1 MKRLSPFTFGM
12 TFAGSFIGAGYLSGQ
27 ELWLFFGSF
36 GKTGL
41 LGLAVAIALLLLLG
55 LLLSFIVKYTGIT
68 QMNRVLIPA
77 GHGVLLRLSAALQL
91 FFTFGVCAI
100 MTAGGGALFHELL
113 GLPAL
118 FGSALLT
125 LLVVYVACRGLEG
138 VIATFSTLVPLMIAL
153 CLYFAARSIGG
164 GDFSLLSDFSR
175 TPDILTPNA
184 PVSCLLFAFYN
195 FYGSV
200 GILAPLAGRACE
212 ERKGQ
217 IACPPKSKNGRGLY
231 AGVAAGAVILFVIA
245 SSITAAM
252 LTNPA
257 SVHAEMPMLAVA
269 SAQGSGFGML
279 FGALL
284 FLCMFG
290 TSASMM
296 TALITYREQT
306 RLFPKLSR
314 SCCVLLTG
322 FLSFVCSLVGFGDLI
337 GALYPIFGYCS
348 ILFIACMLRHAWLV
362 RSRIKG

>member
-1 MKRLSPFTFGM
+1 MKRLTPLTFGM

-36 GKTGL
+36 GKAGL

-55 LLLSFIVKYTGIT
+55 LILSFIVKRTGIT

-77 GHGVLLRLSAALQL
+77 GHGGLLRLSAALQL

-113 GLPAL
+113 GLPSL
-118 FGSALLT
+118 CGSALLS
-125 LLVVYVACRGLEG
+125 LMVVYIACRGLEG
-138 VIATFSTLVPLMIAL
+138 VIGTFSMLVPLMIAL
-153 CLYFAARSIGG
+153 CLFFAARSMGG
-164 GDFSLLSDFSR
+164 GDFTLLSSGFTR

-200 GILAPLAGRACE
+200 GILAPLAGRARE
-212 ERKGQ
+212 EAAAQEVNSAKKKAGH
-217 IACPPKSKNGRGLY
+217 CLY
-231 AGVAAGAVILFVIA
+231 TGVVAGTLILFVVA
-245 SSITAAM
+245 ASITAAM
-252 LTNPA
+252 LTNPT
-257 SVHAEMPMLAVA
+257 SVHAQMPMLAVA
-269 SAQGSGFGML
+269 SSQGTGLGLL

-296 TALITYREQT
+296 TALMTYREQT
-306 RLFPKLSR
+306 KLFPKLSR

-322 FLSFVCSLVGFGDLI
+322 LFSFVCSLVGFGDLI

-348 ILFIACMLRHAWLV
+348 LLFIACMLRHAWVV
-362 RSRIKG
+362 R